1 MTKIRKLA
9 DCSRMSLVPLL
20 MDLEKRWIQRAKRIH
35 TLIAKSGRQAL
46 DVDIIQETFAF
57 EDSVLLEALNKL
69 EKLNTIQWLD
79 DTRVIL
85 SENLAKVAGS
95 TIDVYVEKIVQGG
108 ALVLVNEKW
117 HARLNHY
124 DYEGPR
130 ELLRKGSEF
139 RVVGELYH
147 DEGVFSLRVK
157 QIV

>member
-1 MTKIRKLA
+1 VLSPGSHTFTNAFRKDVDSA
-9 DCSRMSLVPLL
+9 
-20 MDLEKRWIQRAKRIH
+20 AKRIRI
-35 TLIAKSGRQAL
+35 LIAKSGRQGL
-46 DVDIIQETFAF
+46 NLDIIQDTFAL
-57 EDSVLLEALNKL
+57 EDNVLREALKKL

-85 SENLAKVAGS
+85 SESLAKITGNI
-95 TIDVYVEKIVQGG
+95 IDVYVEKIIHGG
-108 ALVLVNEKW
+108 ALVTVNEKW

-139 RVVGELYH
+139 RVVGELYY
-147 DEGVFSLRVK
+147 DDGVFSLRVK